1 MINKPIPEQAPATI
15 GEALAVCEQHLL
27 EADVHFGHG
36 TDNAWDE
43 AVQLVLAACELP
55 ADSDDSVTSLPVADG
70 QWARIREWLA
80 RRVDEHIPLPYLTGR
95 AWFAGLEFK
104 CDERALVPRSPLAEL
119 IQAHYQPWYAGPSPA
134 RILDLCCGGGS
145 IGIAAAVYQPGATV
159 DLADIDAE
167 ALSLAAENV
176 ALHGLDTRVRCIQSD
191 LFDALSGQRYDLI
204 LSNPPYVDAS
214 DLAAMPAEFHRE
226 PPGALGSGSDGLD
239 ITRRIL
245 ARARDFLVESGLLV
259 VEVGNSWEALEVA
272 YDDVPFTWIEFSQGG
287 HGVFVMSAQELQDY
301 DARLRR

>member
-95 AWFAGLEFK
+95 AWFAE
-104 CDERALVPRSPLAEL
+104 
-119 IQAHYQPWYAGPSPA
+119 I
-134 RILDLCCGGGS
+134 
-145 IGIAAAVYQPGATV
+145 
-159 DLADIDAE
+159 
-167 ALSLAAENV
+167 
-176 ALHGLDTRVRCIQSD
+176 
-191 LFDALSGQRYDLI
+191 
-204 LSNPPYVDAS
+204 
-214 DLAAMPAEFHRE
+214 
-226 PPGALGSGSDGLD
+226 
-239 ITRRIL
+239 
-245 ARARDFLVESGLLV
+245 
-259 VEVGNSWEALEVA
+259 
-272 YDDVPFTWIEFSQGG
+272 
-287 HGVFVMSAQELQDY
+287 
-301 DARLRR
+301 